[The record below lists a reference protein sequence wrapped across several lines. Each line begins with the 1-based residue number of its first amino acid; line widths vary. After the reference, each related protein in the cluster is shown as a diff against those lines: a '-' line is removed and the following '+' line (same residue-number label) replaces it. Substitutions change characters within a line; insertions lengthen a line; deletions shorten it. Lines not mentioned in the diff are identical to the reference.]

1 MTQDNL
7 NLIYRHHPNIVSRS
21 IAGDMVLVPIR
32 KNIADMESIYTLNG
46 TAARIWELVDGINT
60 LDTIHNKIYEEFDI
74 QSEEAKT
81 DLLELIDQLVMLA
94 ALEKVE

>member
-32 KNIADMESIYTLNG
+32 KNIADMESIYTLNE

-60 LDTIHNKIYEEFDI
+60 LDTIHNKICEEFDI

-81 DLLELIDQLVMLA
+81 DLLELIDQLVKLA